1 MFTVTKVK
9 ITGFKSFAYSTELL
23 IENGVTGIIGPN
35 GCGKSNIFEAIR
47 WVMGESSSKSLRSGS
62 MDEVIF
68 NGTTNLPAKNFAEV
82 SIELDNFSGQ
92 ISNIISNEN
101 RVSISRTLERG
112 VGSFYKIN
120 NKDVRAKDI
129 NVLFSD
135 SGSGP
140 RSSSIISQ
148 GNIDQIINFKPIER
162 KIILEDAA
170 GISGLQSRRHESELK
185 LQSTEL
191 NLEKIDIN
199 LENLNDQK
207 RSLSRQS
214 RQAERYEKLSQ
225 SIKFYQS
232 LLLLTEWKTQIK
244 GIDESG
250 QKISLYSENLKKL
263 IFDSNQEKTKIRE
276 IQNSNSRLTES
287 KDLLNNNLYKITS
300 EQNDLQNKLDS
311 FKSKKDEINRFLLT
325 IRNDS
330 NVEAKRLVEID
341 KYILDLERKLSESNE
356 LNDLKETLIKYDAEE
371 NKLKNEIKNLETEF
385 VNEIQLT
392 LGEEFRSD
400 NLKEAKENLIKKEQ
414 EILREISDNSKNKIN
429 FDQLINKEE
438 KNSEIIE
445 KNNKNL
451 DKEILLSKKRISE
464 VNNKK
469 NQLKNSISSL
479 NEKIEE
485 MSNKY
490 TSCLTEI
497 KTLTEISGQM
507 NLSKDSIINLL
518 KIERGYED
526 LVYAALM
533 NELDAT
539 INKSAKT
546 WIKKTIKDINP
557 INNSITKYVKAPKEL
572 ELILSQIGFVENSS
586 RALDIQKNLKVGQSL
601 VDKKG
606 NVWRWDGFI
615 SEGNLQQKK
624 IIDSLKRIET
634 LKEDEKKIL
643 HELNLYKKEK
653 NEKILIERKNFDFE
667 KTENLKT
674 EGLYKK
680 LDSGLIELSKIR
692 EKISL
697 LKNNKDKLVEVI
709 NSLVG
714 EKNRIQKE
722 IKIIKTEEE
731 NKKGSEEKNEREQVQ
746 KNIENLDKKIEE
758 KRKQIV
764 SIKEIIM
771 KKEINRTF
779 NQNDLKKSLKRRDE
793 CQNQID
799 TLKKREASYLD
810 EDKKLEY
817 YPKEFEKKIN
827 DLQGK
832 KNEVSIKLKKNQD
845 EITQCINDIKLCEDR
860 FNKYE
865 RLRENQKNEI
875 IRIESYLENLK
886 LKEKELRNMIFEK
899 TSTQPEDLEK
909 NGAMQKEKNADVTA
923 VNDILEKLIFQREQ
937 MGPVNLRAKIEENE
951 LSKTIDDLELE
962 KNDLVQAIQKLRV
975 AINKINLEGRNRLF
989 QAYEKVDKNFSDLFK
1004 KLFDGGEAKLELIKS
1019 DDPLQTG
1026 LEILARPPGKKLSS
1040 ISLLS
1045 GGEKTLT
1052 AIALIFSIFL
1062 INPSP
1067 LCILDEVDA
1076 ALDDVNVE
1084 KFCKILKELKNNT
1097 KTKFLIITHHKI
1109 TMSSI
1114 DRVYGVTMAQ
1124 KGISDL
1130 VSVDFDKIDFKE
1142 AV

>member
-1 MFTVTKVK
+1 
-9 ITGFKSFAYSTELL
+9 
-23 IENGVTGIIGPN
+23 
-35 GCGKSNIFEAIR
+35 
-47 WVMGESSSKSLRSGS
+47 MGESSSKSLRSGS

-276 IQNSNSRLTES
+276 IQTSNSRLTES

-799 TLKKREASYLD
+799 TLKKREVSYLD

-832 KNEVSIKLKKNQD
+832 KNEVSIELKKNQD

>member
-1 MFTVTKVK
+1 
-9 ITGFKSFAYSTELL
+9 
-23 IENGVTGIIGPN
+23 
-35 GCGKSNIFEAIR
+35 
-47 WVMGESSSKSLRSGS
+47 
-62 MDEVIF
+62 
-68 NGTTNLPAKNFAEV
+68 
-82 SIELDNFSGQ
+82 
-92 ISNIISNEN
+92 
-101 RVSISRTLERG
+101 
-112 VGSFYKIN
+112 
-120 NKDVRAKDI
+120 
-129 NVLFSD
+129 
-135 SGSGP
+135 
-140 RSSSIISQ
+140 
-148 GNIDQIINFKPIER
+148 
-162 KIILEDAA
+162 
-170 GISGLQSRRHESELK
+170 
-185 LQSTEL
+185 
-191 NLEKIDIN
+191 
-199 LENLNDQK
+199 
-207 RSLSRQS
+207 
-214 RQAERYEKLSQ
+214 
-225 SIKFYQS
+225 
-232 LLLLTEWKTQIK
+232 
-244 GIDESG
+244 
-250 QKISLYSENLKKL
+250 
-263 IFDSNQEKTKIRE
+263 
-276 IQNSNSRLTES
+276 
-287 KDLLNNNLYKITS
+287 
-300 EQNDLQNKLDS
+300 
-311 FKSKKDEINRFLLT
+311 
-325 IRNDS
+325 
-330 NVEAKRLVEID
+330 
-341 KYILDLERKLSESNE
+341 
-356 LNDLKETLIKYDAEE
+356 
-371 NKLKNEIKNLETEF
+371 
-385 VNEIQLT
+385 
-392 LGEEFRSD
+392 
-400 NLKEAKENLIKKEQ
+400 
-414 EILREISDNSKNKIN
+414 
-429 FDQLINKEE
+429 
-438 KNSEIIE
+438 
-445 KNNKNL
+445 
-451 DKEILLSKKRISE
+451 
-464 VNNKK
+464 
-469 NQLKNSISSL
+469 
-479 NEKIEE
+479 
-485 MSNKY
+485 
-490 TSCLTEI
+490 
-497 KTLTEISGQM
+497 
-507 NLSKDSIINLL
+507 
-518 KIERGYED
+518 GYED

>member
-799 TLKKREASYLD
+799 TLKKREVSYLD

-832 KNEVSIKLKKNQD
+832 KNEVSIELKKNQD

>member
-799 TLKKREASYLD
+799 TLKKREVSYLD